1 MKKFN
6 SILAIA
12 AIALTSVFG
21 FTSCD
26 KNNDSFNNMPDTT
39 VNGGGTHK
47 AETKKADS
55 NYQLFLS
62 NEVLDLGDV
71 VVTVEGQSTQ
81 YKASE
86 APSTS
91 TTMKFQVLD
100 KTYEETFNG
109 RTITVNN
116 VKPGAKVTAEF
127 IPNKEAI
134 AALPA
139 DGATNMAVAR
149 YISGGESDK
158 MEYPSKGLINPKVE
172 SYLTRRVANLSHAFN
187 N

>member
-1 MKKFN
+1 M
-6 SILAIA
+6 
-12 AIALTSVFG
+12 
-21 FTSCD
+21 
-26 KNNDSFNNMPDTT
+26 
-39 VNGGGTHK
+39 
-47 AETKKADS
+47 
-55 NYQLFLS
+55 
-62 NEVLDLGDV
+62 
-71 VVTVEGQSTQ
+71 VVTVEGQNTQ

-91 TTMKFQVLD
+91 TTMKFQILD

-158 MEYPSKGLINPKVE
+158 MEYPSKGLINSKVE

>member
-26 KNNDSFNNMPDTT
+26 KNNDSFNNMPDAGPTQKP
-39 VNGGGTHK
+39 VD
-47 AETKKADS
+47 KKDS

-158 MEYPSKGLINPKVE
+158 MEYPSKGLINSKVE

>member
-1 MKKFN
+1 
-6 SILAIA
+6 
-12 AIALTSVFG
+12 
-21 FTSCD
+21 
-26 KNNDSFNNMPDTT
+26 
-39 VNGGGTHK
+39 
-47 AETKKADS
+47 
-55 NYQLFLS
+55 
-62 NEVLDLGDV
+62 
-71 VVTVEGQSTQ
+71 
-81 YKASE
+81 
-86 APSTS
+86 
-91 TTMKFQVLD
+91 MKFQILD

-158 MEYPSKGLINPKVE
+158 MEYPSKGLINSKVE